1 MSLLV
6 RWRFQTSVNEIL
18 SVLRF
23 EFIFIILSIPCVS
36 QSSAFVI
43 KGGTTGGILT
53 GAMLLV
59 IPGGLIL
66 LTSFFIVIVIFPGNF
81 VQYKEVRYT
90 DRNRNRMTNLWQL
103 FTGKAST
110 GKWFYGE
117 RLPSSIIQRFG
128 IIFEN
133 TKGPP
138 IYIVIDQNDPNQMP
152 RWTESGQNGIGS
164 MRALSSDDGIEE
176 TIASVSTRH
185 LGCLRSSYV
194 ILDLTRRVALGILS
208 GVHSSRGT
216 NQNLY
221 ALIITLVQ
229 VLYLF
234 TLKPHIRRAVHVV
247 ETISLLCEAGVFRL
261 AIITSRTDAADK
273 NTVGYIML
281 ALLFC
286 IAFVSQ
292 IINQWYHH
300 KISFEILTASAGLI

>member
-1 MSLLV
+1 MNLFWLGVGGGGLITIHCLVLLLV

-43 KGGTTGGILT
+43 KGMKSVLLYVLWRDCYCHLKIERHIGGTAGGILT

-66 LTSFFIVIVIFPGNF
+66 LASFFIVIVIFPGNF
-81 VQYKEVRYT
+81 VQYKEVRYI

-110 GKWFYGE
+110 GKWFYRE

-152 RWTESGQNGIGS
+152 RWTEIILTHHSCRI
-164 MRALSSDDGIEE
+164 
-176 TIASVSTRH
+176 
-185 LGCLRSSYV
+185 SSYCHSEN
-194 ILDLTRRVALGILS
+194 TLGDILS
-208 GVHSSRGT
+208 
-216 NQNLY
+216 Y
-221 ALIITLVQ
+221 
-229 VLYLF
+229 
-234 TLKPHIRRAVHVV
+234 
-247 ETISLLCEAGVFRL
+247 
-261 AIITSRTDAADK
+261 
-273 NTVGYIML
+273 
-281 ALLFC
+281 
-286 IAFVSQ
+286 
-292 IINQWYHH
+292 
-300 KISFEILTASAGLI
+300 SFPYNNYKY